1 MVDVH
6 VDADGLLVFVEMRF
20 REIDAGPF
28 HESNHRRGRED
39 VVFELARAH
48 CRSRDV
54 GRGSSEAGCE
64 TAFHE
69 KNIRESG
76 GRAQHRAL
84 GRYQQMMMMM
94 SYPNSQESLAS
105 FLGYHVRRSVT
116 WRLALD
122 LLLLLLPF
130 ELLARIILAPSQIST
145 NPESIDNVP
154 QPCSYDRSHPERV
167 IALRI

>member
-1 MVDVH
+1 MVDVY
-6 VDADGLLVFVEMRF
+6 VEADGLLVFVEMRF

-28 HESNHRRGRED
+28 HESDHRRGRED

-84 GRYQQMMMMM
+84 GRYQQMMM
-94 SYPNSQESLAS
+94 SYPRFDRRNRGRIWAEK
-105 FLGYHVRRSVT
+105 RRSANACLN
-116 WRLALD
+116 RIF
-122 LLLLLLPF
+122 PIQQ
-130 ELLARIILAPSQIST
+130 LARKFGLFSRIS
-145 NPESIDNVP
+145 PKKV
-154 QPCSYDRSHPERV
+154 CYV
-167 IALRI
+167 AFGA